1 MLCEQD
7 CFRNTAE
14 TCRRPGG
21 LELTRRGLALCNF
34 PEGARIADI
43 GCGTGASVRMLR
55 EQGHCCVGFDVC
67 LQGGNFPKVQAR
79 ADALPLARE
88 SLHGILCECV
98 LSLLREPKR
107 ILKEF
112 WELSRVGGRL
122 LLTDLYIQNGQ
133 ASPAV
138 TLFSRR
144 ELESALRG
152 AGWHLAHFEDCSRSL
167 KEFAA
172 RLLWHGE
179 GENLPWPQDSCGGN
193 IPWRACGYG
202 LWIARKEAQ

>member
-1 MLCEQD
+1 MLCEPD
-7 CFRNTAE
+7 FFRGMPDA
-14 TCRRPGG
+14 CWRPGG

-55 EQGHCCVGFDVC
+55 EQGYCCVGFDVC
-67 LQGGNFPKVQAR
+67 LQGGDFPKVLAR

-98 LSLLREPKR
+98 LFLFLEPKR

-112 WELSRVGGRL
+112 WEISRVGGRL
-122 LLTDLYIQNGQ
+122 LLTDLYMQNSGL
-133 ASPAV
+133 APAA
-138 TLFSRR
+138 TIFSRR
-144 ELESALRG
+144 ELESALHG

-172 RLLWHGE
+172 RLLWHAAGE
-179 GENLPWPQDSCGGN
+179 RLPWPQSSCGGN
-193 IPWRACGYG
+193 IPWRAWGYG